1 MLKKLFSV
9 CLFLAISLT
18 AFSQASNTWS
28 VKFSDAIISRYQ
40 PTVNTMTS
48 KGWEYS
54 NGIILHGMEKVY
66 LQTNNAAYLNYIK
79 AYVDAY
85 VDANGN
91 VTGLGTT
98 VDKIQP
104 GVLCLFLWEQTGQLK
119 YKTAAINIKNYLLS
133 TSPVNF
139 NKTAD
144 GGYWHKNDGNYN
156 NVMMVDGMYML
167 HPFLAHLAYVLN
179 DNSLYDVATFQL
191 LHLGSK
197 AMPTPANL
205 PKHAWDYSKT
215 KAWANATTGLS
226 TDVWSRGTGWY
237 MMALADVLQYLPTTH
252 PNYNAVL
259 ELFQRMSAGVAAKQD
274 ASGLWWQV
282 VDKGTTS
289 GNWKES
295 SGSGMF
301 VYALKKGID
310 NGWLSSS
317 TYLPVCQLGWTGLQ
331 TRIGTYT
338 DGKPQIQIFC
348 VATGVGANTTA
359 YFNLGQATCPTA
371 SGTQHPHGY
380 CGILMAASEMEFPI
394 ATVAVTGVSVSPGSA
409 SLNLGATQQLT
420 RTITPSNA
428 SNTNV
433 TWSSNNTAVA
443 TVSSTGLVT
452 AVGAGSATITVT
464 TADGGFTATS
474 SITVSVINVTG
485 VSVTPTSASMAI
497 GSTQQLTRTITPSN
511 ATNTNV
517 TWASNNSAVATV
529 SASGLV
535 TAVSAGSATITVTT
549 ADGGFTATSAITSSV
564 VNVSGVTVSPSTL
577 SLGIGSTSTLTATVA
592 PSNAT
597 TNTKTWSSSNTA
609 IATVSASGVVTGVAT
624 GSATITA
631 TTTDGGFTSSC
642 AVTVTSACTATGT
655 ITFERWNNIS
665 GTAVSTLTS
674 NANYPNSPS
683 STSTRTSF
691 EIPTNAANNYGCRVS
706 GYICAPQ
713 TGAYTFWIAGDD
725 NAELWLSTNSSASN
739 KVKIA
744 YHTGWTNSRQW
755 TKFSTQKSAVINLVQ
770 GVTYYVEALMK
781 EGSGSDNLAVGWAK
795 PGQSTSAPSQVIPGS
810 VLSPRNT
817 PVARMAF
824 DDEFSIPEED
834 DINIYPNPARDNVTI
849 LFSENLQS
857 KEATISILSMNG
869 RTVSERKNVLNMKE
883 TIDLTN
889 LVSGMYIIRIRTNDE
904 VITKRLSVVK

>member
-1 MLKKLFSV
+1 MLKKLYFA

-18 AFSQASNTWS
+18 GFSQASNTWS
-28 VKFSDAIISRYQ
+28 VKFSYAIISRYQ

-66 LQTNNAAYLNYIK
+66 LQTNNVAYLNYIK
-79 AYVDAY
+79 AYVDTY

-104 GVLCLFLWEQTGQLK
+104 GVLCLFLWEQTGQTK
-119 YKTAAINIKNYLLS
+119 YRTAAINIKNYLLS

-197 AMPTPANL
+197 AMPAPANL

-215 KAWANATTGLS
+215 KSWANATTGLS

-394 ATVAVTGVSVSPGSA
+394 ATVAVTGVSVSPSNATLAVGS
-409 SLNLGATQQLT
+409 TQQLT

-433 TWSSNNTAVA
+433 TWSTSNAAVA
-443 TVSSTGLVT
+443 TVSATGLVT
-452 AVGAGSATITVT
+452 AVSSGSATITVT
-464 TADGGFTATS
+464 TQDGGFTATS
-474 SITVSVINVTG
+474 N
-485 VSVTPTSASMAI
+485 
-497 GSTQQLTRTITPSN
+497 
-511 ATNTNV
+511 
-517 TWASNNSAVATV
+517 
-529 SASGLV
+529 
-535 TAVSAGSATITVTT
+535 
-549 ADGGFTATSAITSSV
+549 ITSSV
-564 VNVSGVTVSPSTL
+564 VNVTGVTVAPSTL
-577 SLGIGSTSTLTATVA
+577 SLGVGSTSTLTATVS

-597 TNTKTWSSSNTA
+597 INTKTWSSSNTA
-609 IATVSASGVVTGVAT
+609 IATVNASGVVTGVAT

-631 TTTDGGFTSSC
+631 TTTNGGFTSSC
-642 AVTVTSACTATGT
+642 AVTVTSACTATGS